1 MANYYFAMDR
11 SNNSPKAK
19 KEVEMTDENRHH
31 YNGKE
36 FSVIA
41 SQGSQE
47 NETRFFYRVDIYEN
61 VRCVYSRVKQKA
73 PEAKNLQDAQ
83 ITGELFARGWIDS
96 RVT

>member
-1 MANYYFAMDR
+1 
-11 SNNSPKAK
+11 
-19 KEVEMTDENRHH
+19 MTDEIRHH
-31 YNGKE
+31 YSGKE

-41 SQGSQE
+41 SQKSQG

-61 VRCVYSRVKQKA
+61 GRCVYSRVKQKA

-83 ITGELFARGWIDS
+83 IAGKLFARGWIDS